1 MDGYEEE
8 KPWNILAEILAR
20 LKELEKKVKYLE
32 EAVYSDGK

>member
-1 MDGYEEE
+1 MDEQET
-8 KPWNILAEILAR
+8 PWEILTEILAR